1 MKLYPLVKI
10 YKTLQYKEWTL
21 TYAIQKHNL
30 GG

>member
-10 YKTLQYKEWTL
+10 YKTLQHKESTL
-21 TYAIQKHNL
+21 IYAIQKHNL